1 MPRGGRFLRDNAFL
15 VAAFALPVAVVLL
28 FVLAS
33 AIPRWT
39 VPPPAYDLVLRAAGQ
54 YDPARRISVEFTVR
68 DGRVEAIVRPLPS
81 HGYPQIGSLVLLEHS
96 TMTAREIPVSLP
108 ATMAENDPPQTI
120 VVEALAGRRVLAQ
133 SKAPDGYEFDV
144 RTRRGPGL
152 VGDLFGMNRYD
163 QAPTLVN
170 RGRVVPIVLPSAA
183 PYQAPVYSVG
193 WLVDEG
199 AR

>member
-1 MPRGGRFLRDNAFL
+1 MPRGPFLRDNAFL

-28 FVLAS
+28 FLLAS

-39 VPPPAYDLVLRAAGQ
+39 VPPPAYDLVLRTAGA
-54 YDPARRISVEFTVR
+54 YDPARRISVEFAVR

-81 HGYPQIGSLVLLEHS
+81 HGYPQIASLVLVEHQS
-96 TMTAREIPVSLP
+96 MKVREIPVPLP
-108 ATMAENDPPQTI
+108 VTMAESDPPQTI

-133 SKAPDGYEFDV
+133 SQAPDGYELNV
-144 RTRRGPGL
+144 RTHRGPGL

-163 QAPTLVN
+163 QMPTLIN
-170 RGRVVPIVLPSAA
+170 RGRVVPIMLPQIV
-183 PYQAPVYSVG
+183 PYQFPVYSVG
-193 WLVDEG
+193 WLVNGE

>member
-1 MPRGGRFLRDNAFL
+1 MPRGGRLLRDNAFL

-28 FVLAS
+28 FLLAS

-54 YDPARRISVEFTVR
+54 YDPARRIRVEFAVR
-68 DGRVEAIVRPLPS
+68 DGRIEAIVRPIPVD
-81 HGYPQIGSLVLLEHS
+81 GYPQIPSLVLVEHA
-96 TMTAREIPVSLP
+96 TMKVRELRVPLP
-108 ATMAENDPPQTI
+108 ATMAEHDAPQTI

-133 SKAPDGYEFDV
+133 AKAPDGYEFDV

-163 QAPTLVN
+163 QAAALVN
-170 RGRVVPIVLPSAA
+170 RGRVVPIVLPTAVPSQS
-183 PYQAPVYSVG
+183 PLDLVG
-193 WLVDEG
+193 WLVDGE

>member
-1 MPRGGRFLRDNAFL
+1 MPRGGRFLRDNVFL
-15 VAAFALPVAVVLL
+15 VAALALPVAVVLL

-39 VPPPAYDLVLRAAGQ
+39 VPPPAYDLVLRAAGH

-81 HGYPQIGSLVLLEHS
+81 HGYPQIASLVLVDHT
-96 TMTAREIPVSLP
+96 TMNAREIPVRLP
-108 ATMAENDPPQTI
+108 ATMAENDPPRTI

-133 SKAPDGYEFDV
+133 AQAPDGYELEV
-144 RTRRGPGL
+144 RTHRGPGL
-152 VGDLFGMNRYD
+152 VGDLFGMNRYAP
-163 QAPTLVN
+163 APTLVN
-170 RGRVVPIVLPSAA
+170 GGRVVPIVLPSAA
-183 PYQAPVYSVG
+183 RYQAPVYSVG
-193 WLVDEG
+193 WLGDEG